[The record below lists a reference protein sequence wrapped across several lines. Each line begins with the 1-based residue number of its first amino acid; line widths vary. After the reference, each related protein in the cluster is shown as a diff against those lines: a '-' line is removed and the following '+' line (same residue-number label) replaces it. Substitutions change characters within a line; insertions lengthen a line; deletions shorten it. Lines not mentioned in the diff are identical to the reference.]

1 MEVQESKAIM
11 EDFYIEDY
19 KIALSKSNRIV
30 KYFKRRKML
39 KKYEQIINSTP
50 LTKREI
56 KCFITMY
63 NLFDAGKGK
72 SIDKV
77 CWIGNP
83 NMNTLD
89 YPWGITVGD
98 SMHDLSGKKEKSGK
112 SYIQFN
118 YMYRMIVLTCYDSED
133 DTITVNITDA
143 GTSSVHYSDV
153 MERVKSI
160 GFPDK
165 SSNMYQLSRDLR
177 RLMISFMKYYIKIPP
192 IKYPYY
198 PGS

>member
-63 NLFDAGKGK
+63 NLFDAGKAK
-72 SIDKV
+72 SIDNV
-77 CWIGNP
+77 C
-83 NMNTLD
+83 
-89 YPWGITVGD
+89 
-98 SMHDLSGKKEKSGK
+98 
-112 SYIQFN
+112 
-118 YMYRMIVLTCYDSED
+118 
-133 DTITVNITDA
+133 
-143 GTSSVHYSDV
+143 
-153 MERVKSI
+153 
-160 GFPDK
+160 
-165 SSNMYQLSRDLR
+165 
-177 RLMISFMKYYIKIPP
+177 
-192 IKYPYY
+192 
-198 PGS
+198 